1 MLTVEGAHA
10 LDGKVENLDTLAALG
25 VRMIGLAHFFDNEFA
40 GSSAGVA
47 QGGLTPRGREL
58 MTRMEARGILVDVA
72 HTSPKSID
80 DVLAMAT
87 RPVVVSH
94 TGVKGTCESPRNLSD
109 EQLRRIAATGGV
121 VGIGYWDGALC
132 ADISPASFARAV
144 VHAIGVAGID
154 HVALG
159 SDFDGA
165 TKTRF
170 DASQLAVITDALL
183 AAGLDSAAIAKVEG
197 GNAIALLR
205 RTLPAR

>member
-1 MLTVEGAHA
+1 
-10 LDGKVENLDTLAALG
+10 
-25 VRMIGLAHFFDNEFA
+25 VRMIGLTHFFDNEVA

-47 QGGLTPRGREL
+47 KGGLTPLGREL
-58 MTRMEARGILVDVA
+58 VKRMEARGIIVDLA
-72 HTSPKSID
+72 HTSPTTVD
-80 DVLAMAT
+80 EVLAMAT

-94 TGVKGTCESPRNLSD
+94 TGVKGTCDSPRNLSD
-109 EQLRRIAATGGV
+109 DQLLRIAANGGV

-144 VHAIGVAGID
+144 IHAILIAGVD

-170 DASQLAVITDALL
+170 DASQLAVVTDALL
-183 AAGLDSAAIAKVEG
+183 ALGLDSTMIAKVEG

-205 RTLPAR
+205 RGLPAH